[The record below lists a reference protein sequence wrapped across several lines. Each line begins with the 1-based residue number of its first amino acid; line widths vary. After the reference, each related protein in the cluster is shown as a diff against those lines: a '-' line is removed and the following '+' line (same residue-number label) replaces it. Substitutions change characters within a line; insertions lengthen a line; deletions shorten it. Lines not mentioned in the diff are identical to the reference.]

1 MTDQKDID
9 EAIAE
14 NKLMLIK
21 MVPVIIMGLILGGA
35 SAATA
40 YAASGK
46 GGAIVAGLST
56 MGGYIYG
63 NLSPT
68 GKFTPTTAG
77 LKDTPKE

>member
-1 MTDQKDID
+1 MTNQQDID
-9 EAIAE
+9 EALAE

-21 MVPVIIMGLILGGA
+21 MVPVIIMGLVLGLA

-63 NLSPT
+63 NMSPT
-68 GKFTPTTAG
+68 GKFKPSTDG
-77 LKDTPKE
+77 LKEPPK